1 MYKGFDINYIG
12 TEGLTSGEM
21 QWILDNYK
29 NKDGIDRTNMMPV
42 SAGAGLN
49 MWLNDRFGFGMQADY
64 VVMPYEDVA
73 NSLQGTVRLMWRI
86 GGKTKKAAPVY
97 RERIVERIVERV
109 VEKPVIETVEVVKRD
124 TLLSGLFQNINFEFD
139 KSVLTPSSYDVIDK
153 IARILKKDPDKR
165 FLITGYTDAKGTPEY
180 NLSLSKNRA
189 ETVVNALIDKGV
201 PEYML
206 KPRGVGMKI
215 SYANSNASDDI
226 READRKVTIE
236 IISNA
241 GYWDY
246 IQSK

>member
-1 MYKGFDINYIG
+1 M
-12 TEGLTSGEM
+12 
-21 QWILDNYK
+21 
-29 NKDGIDRTNMMPV
+29 
-42 SAGAGLN
+42 
-49 MWLNDRFGFGMQADY
+49 
-64 VVMPYEDVA
+64 
-73 NSLQGTVRLMWRI
+73 
-86 GGKTKKAAPVY
+86 
-97 RERIVERIVERV
+97 
-109 VEKPVIETVEVVKRD
+109 VKRD